1 MKLVTDCLKYT
12 FARNVLFNIQYILYL
27 LPIQYILYLLPIYYV
42 YELTQATLFCISN
55 NRIILI
61 GWITMR
67 YTTAY
72 LKIIPNG
79 PINMYYYYVSFQIN
93 FYYILS

>member
-1 MKLVTDCLKYT
+1 M
-12 FARNVLFNIQYILYL
+12 YL
-27 LPIQYILYLLPIYYV
+27 LPIFYV

-61 GWITMR
+61 GWVAMR

-72 LKIIPNG
+72 LKIILNRQ
-79 PINMYYYYVSFQIN
+79 IKMYYYYVSFKIN
-93 FYYILS
+93 FWYIILITTTLN